1 MKFSVTLLSIFAILL
16 CPINMEAK
24 KRAKKALVPQMI
36 NFPSTNINDLRIS
49 EGDVVLR
56 GSISIPTVDN
66 ELKEEIAAGLKKLSD
81 QLNGIGPSVQVRD
94 PMTQKTDVFAITFND
109 DCTFNTKIHIP
120 HPMFV
125 LLHPLGELYM
135 CPGDTVDFV
144 LDGTKNT
151 REEVFIIG
159 GTGLS
164 GEINR
169 VITSV
174 DKAYCNNYSSYDIKD
189 AKQIDSL
196 MAWRN
201 VQIGRMD
208 SMVAKINRGLPELKG
223 CSPLASD
230 IVLTHILAW
239 HLQMITSPYFMAPR
253 DISSDQALW
262 RNYFDFLSPRE
273 KYLLDNPLLMVSAD
287 ALLFNRIEYT
297 ALRPLTPK
305 KMSIMS
311 HGKKTFVYE
320 DSLQSLHMAL
330 AKGLQRIN
338 DGLHLSNNFTS
349 QLCMIRDIFSSF
361 KSGFFDNDEIKAE
374 AIASVAPY
382 ITNQELLRLAILG
395 YHDYIK
401 EAQQSS
407 IDNKPASKGDS
418 IFQCIIEPYKGNVLY
433 VDFWNMSCGPCRA
446 GMLDMRDEVEANK
459 DKPVKY
465 LYVTDDTEEHCRSF
479 LEPNNI
485 KGEHIFISRSE
496 WAYLQE
502 KFNFSSIPFVVH
514 VDRQGRIRKDPN
526 ISVKQLLAE

>member
-1 MKFSVTLLSIFAILL
+1 
-16 CPINMEAK
+16 MEAK
-24 KRAKKALVPQMI
+24 KKAKKTVVPQMI
-36 NFPSTNINDLRIS
+36 NFPSTDINNLRIS
-49 EGDVVLR
+49 GGDVMLR
-56 GSISIPTVDN
+56 GSISMPTVGN
-66 ELKEEIAAGLKKLSD
+66 ELKEQAAGLKKLSSL
-81 QLNGIGPSVQVRD
+81 LNSIGPRVEVID
-94 PMTQKTDVFAITFND
+94 PITKKTDVFAITFND

-125 LLHPLGELYM
+125 ALLPFCNLYM

-144 LDGTKNT
+144 LDGMIKTNKKGFN
-151 REEVFIIG
+151 IG

-196 MAWRN
+196 MTWRN

-239 HLQMITSPYFMAPR
+239 HLQMIASPYFIVLR

-287 ALLFNRIEYT
+287 MFFFNRLEYT
-297 ALRPLTPK
+297 AFRPLTQK

-311 HGKKTFVYE
+311 HRKKTFVFG
-320 DSLQSLHMAL
+320 DSLQSLHTAI
-330 AKGLQRIN
+330 AKGLQQIN
-338 DGLHLSNNFTS
+338 DELHLSSNDFTS
-349 QLCMIRDIFSSF
+349 QVCMIRDVFSSF
-361 KSGFFDNDEIKAE
+361 QCGIFDNEEIKAE

-401 EAQQSS
+401 EDQQSC

-418 IFQCIIEPYKGNVLY
+418 LFQRIIEPYKGNVLY
-433 VDFWNMSCGPCRA
+433 VDFWSMSCGPCRA

-465 LYVTDDTEEHCRSF
+465 LYITYDTEEHCRSF

-496 WAYLQE
+496 WAHLQE
-502 KFNFSSIPFVVH
+502 KFNFSGIPFVVH
-514 VDRQGRIRKDPN
+514 VDRQGKIRREPN
-526 ISVKQLLAE
+526 INVKELLAE